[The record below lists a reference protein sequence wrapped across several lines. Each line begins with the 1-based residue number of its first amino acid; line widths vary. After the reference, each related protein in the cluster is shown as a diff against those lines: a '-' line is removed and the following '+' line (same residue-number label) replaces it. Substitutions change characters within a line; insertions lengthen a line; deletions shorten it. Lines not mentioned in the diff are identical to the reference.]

1 MIGRAAKALFAA
13 VLAAFGSVLPAHPQA
28 NFPQV
33 MPADTVYGSQFVSG
47 PGVAIPFSVLAQRLF
62 SVTGPVYAPLVVG
75 SSAVTGGVPNCV
87 LFTKVDST
95 LNCTS
100 LLTVFV
106 GSSTL
111 DVAGSV
117 NIVPPASSLA
127 TGLVIVQTPAGSS
140 APAADAVNLLFIPSD
155 NAVMTGVGRFL
166 NLFEISYV
174 CCSSLAQGGR
184 SGFSSFMTVSSP
196 PSASNVNNNYQSTN
210 FFTNITANLN
220 GTGITPVGAGF
231 GNAVTSLLQSGATF
245 IAESTGEIIDI
256 GAMAG
261 SSVFR
266 RFGLH
271 LTYQPGDAVAGSD
284 ADAVIGISSSASA
297 PTAKNFILMGNW
309 DTSFP
314 IATTGCLWC
323 MYSTA
328 TVAKGIDW
336 TGMTFSTAPLKI
348 PLPASAGGG
357 GIFVCVDSTGVFYKK
372 STCP

>member
-1 MIGRAAKALFAA
+1 VELRRALLAIALLLLPVAA
-13 VLAAFGSVLPAHPQA
+13 DAQQTQS
-28 NFPQV
+28 
-33 MPADTVYGSQFVSG
+33 TVNPNVPPVGFFVEQSG
-47 PGVAIPFSVLAQRLF
+47 PQFRDNFQRVINDINVLFGRIG
-62 SVTGPVYAPLVVG
+62 TGTLVVG
-75 SSAVTGGVPNCV
+75 STPVTGFVGNCV
-87 LFTKVDST
+87 LFAGATGI

-100 LLTVFV
+100 LLSEFPGSAFV
-106 GSSTL
+106 GVSGSL
-111 DVAGSV
+111 NVA
-117 NIVPPASSLA
+117 PAANTLA
-127 TGLVIVQTPAGSS
+127 TGFVTVQTPGGSS
-140 APAADAVNLLFIPSD
+140 APSGDALNLLFIPSD
-155 NAVMTGVGRFL
+155 NAVMTGAGRFL
-166 NLFEISYV
+166 NLYEISYV
-174 CCSSLAQGGR
+174 CCGSLAQGGR

-196 PSASNVNNNYQSTN
+196 PSVSNVNNNYQSTN
-210 FFTNITANLN
+210 FFTNITSNLN
-220 GTGITPVGAGF
+220 GTSMTPVGAGF

-245 IAESTGEIIDI
+245 IAESTGEIIDV
-256 GAMAG
+256 GAMTG

-266 RFGLH
+266 KFGLH

-284 ADAVIGISSSASA
+284 ADATIGVSSSSSA

-372 STCP
+372 ATCP